1 MTTPLNNDIP
11 NNKIQSEVDNE
22 IKQTIKAIDTTISIL
37 TSTIKRNIIDIY
49 TDRYLIFYNK
59 SNTNNTNNGITD
71 KLFEK
76 TTLTFNPSNI
86 SSGYTPNELIYNILT
101 WDKPS
106 HYKDS
111 IDEILKK
118 NTNVIEKFNKLINDN
133 KDLLN
138 LTSDNTDKLLNNDLK
153 NINAKDELIYSIKS
167 KYNSIISILLLIFI
181 IVSYLYYF
189 KKL

>member
-1 MTTPLNNDIP
+1 MTTPL
-11 NNKIQSEVDNE
+11 NNKIQSEVEKE
-22 IKQTIKAIDTTISIL
+22 IKQTINTIDIIKSIL
-37 TSTIKRNIIDIY
+37 TDQIKSDIIAIY
-49 TDRYLIFYNK
+49 TKRYLILNATDGEK
-59 SNTNNTNNGITD
+59 SDI
-71 KLFEK
+71 FAQ
-76 TTLTFNPSNI
+76 TTETFNPSNTN
-86 SSGYTPNELIYNILT
+86 SKLPQNELIYNILA

-106 HYKDS
+106 PYKHT
-111 IDEILKK
+111 IDEFLRK
-118 NTNVIEKFNKLINDN
+118 NTNVIEKFNKLINNN

>member
-1 MTTPLNNDIP
+1 MTTPL
-11 NNKIQSEVDNE
+11 NNKIQSEVEKE
-22 IKQTIKAIDTTISIL
+22 IKQTINTIDIIKSIL
-37 TSTIKRNIIDIY
+37 TDQIKSDIIAIY
-49 TDRYLIFYNK
+49 TKRYLILNATDGEK
-59 SNTNNTNNGITD
+59 SKI
-71 KLFEK
+71 FAK
-76 TTLTFNPSNI
+76 TTETTETTETKTTKTFNPSNTN
-86 SSGYTPNELIYNILT
+86 SPFPRNELIYNILA

-106 HYKDS
+106 PYKLA

-118 NTNVIEKFNKLINDN
+118 NTNVIEKFNKLINNN